1 MICGIVSTKI
11 SYYQLSKILKA
22 SATWLFF
29 IFVRFTDW
37 TDFAQPRI
45 PMEEREMCANW
56 QIYSWVSGTVSVVSC
71 RLSIY
76 LVLACQTLRM
86 WCKSVNGR
94 NRILKY
100 ANAQHRMPKW
110 HPGLSITSNKC
121 TKNLKQCIILFSHKS
136 TIGVLRTLLCDIQ
149 YRSMYLYSK

>member
-37 TDFAQPRI
+37 TDFAHPRI

-76 LVLACQTLRM
+76 LCSISMSTLRM
-86 WCKSVNGR
+86 WCQWAKPHSEVCKCSAPHAKMASGVKQNQYQMY
-94 NRILKY
+94 K
-100 ANAQHRMPKW
+100 KFEKC
-110 HPGLSITSNKC
+110 IT
-121 TKNLKQCIILFSHKS
+121 LFSHKS